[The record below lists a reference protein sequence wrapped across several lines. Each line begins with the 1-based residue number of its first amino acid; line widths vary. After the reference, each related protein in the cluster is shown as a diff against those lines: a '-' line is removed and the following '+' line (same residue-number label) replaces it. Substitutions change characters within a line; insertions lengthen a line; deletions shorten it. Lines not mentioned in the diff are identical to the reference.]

1 MARASLEA
9 GRTGGSIMT
18 AITWVLA
25 ADEHRAR
32 IFETRGLKVDLQQV
46 EDIRNTARSR
56 NEASD
61 KDRETFA
68 RSIASYL
75 DHARQQHRFNRLRLA
90 VDARFLGVLQA
101 CLSSET
107 RMLVYDDNGK
117 SALSEQRY
125 VERR

>member
-1 MARASLEA
+1 MTRASLEA

-46 EDIRNTARSR
+46 EDIRNTAPARSD
-56 NEASD
+56 ASG

-68 RSIASYL
+68 RAIAAYL
-75 DHARQQHRFNRLRLA
+75 EQARLQHRFNRLRLA

-107 RMLVYDDNGK
+107 RMLVYDDSGNGAV
-117 SALSEQRY
+117 SGQRY

>member
-1 MARASLEA
+1 
-9 GRTGGSIMT
+9 MT

-46 EDIRNTARSR
+46 EDIRNAGPTRSG
-56 NEASD
+56 ASE

-68 RSIASYL
+68 RAIATFL
-75 DHARQQHRFNRLRLA
+75 EQARQQHRFNRLRLA
-90 VDARFLGVLQA
+90 VDARFLGMLQA
-101 CLSSET
+101 SLSSET
-107 RMLVYDDNGK
+107 RMLVYDDSGNG
-117 SALSEQRY
+117 APRAQRH